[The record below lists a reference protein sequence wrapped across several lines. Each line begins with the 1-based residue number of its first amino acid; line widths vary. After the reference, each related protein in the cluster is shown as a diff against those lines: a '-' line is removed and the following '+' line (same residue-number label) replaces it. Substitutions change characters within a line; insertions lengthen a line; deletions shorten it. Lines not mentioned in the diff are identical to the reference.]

1 MIEKI
6 LSLDKELFVF
16 LNALGDKPYDSL
28 WLAVTNPLCWL
39 PFFALI
45 LFLLQKQLGGRKL
58 LYFVGFTAVLILVSD
73 QSANLFKWYF
83 HRIRPCNVEDLKT
96 SIRVVKSSS
105 SFGFYSAHA
114 SNSMAA
120 ILFVYLVLR
129 QKFTYAYGLFIFPLL
144 FAYSRIYIGVHY
156 PIDIFMGYVLGA
168 LYGYLCYRLYSK
180 YILVQ

>member
-16 LNALGDKPYDSL
+16 LNSLGDKSYDSL
-28 WLAVTNPLCWL
+28 WLAVTSPLYWL
-39 PFFALI
+39 PFFAII
-45 LFLLQKQLGGRKL
+45 LLLLQKQLGGRKL
-58 LYFVGFTAVLILVSD
+58 LYFIGFTAVLILISD

-83 HRIRPCNVEDLKT
+83 HRIRPCNVEDLKA
-96 SIRVVKSSS
+96 SIHVVKSSS

-129 QKFTYAYGLFIFPLL
+129 KKFTTTYGLFLFPLL

-156 PIDIFMGYVLGA
+156 PLDIFTGYAFGA
-168 LYGYLCYRLYSK
+168 IYGYLCYRLYSK
-180 YILVQ
+180 YILK